1 MKVQARIIT
10 ADTCAASLKA
20 CDPDD
25 FLNLYILPLTS
36 SECER
41 SISTI
46 RRLNN
51 YMRCTMGESMLSSLA
66 IMHIKYD
73 MLIDLSIDCL
83 KASTRGWTATGRQE
97 RFGQKKTK
105 NS

>member
-1 MKVQARIIT
+1 
-10 ADTCAASLKA
+10 
-20 CDPDD
+20 
-25 FLNLYILPLTS
+25 
-36 SECER
+36 
-41 SISTI
+41 
-46 RRLNN
+46 
-51 YMRCTMGESMLSSLA
+51 MRCTMGESMLSPLA

-83 KASTRGWTATGRQE
+83 KASTLGWTATGRQE